1 MGERTSERRRF
12 STSERVA
19 LFLAAGGR
27 CTECGA
33 KLGPDWHGDHV
44 EPWSHGG
51 PTDVINGQALCPDC
65 NLRKGDR
72 YVKLWEWQDE
82 ALRRFLGHEADY
94 LCEATPGAGKT
105 RFALAAAR
113 QLMEHQGIRQ
123 LIVIVP
129 TRHLRRQ
136 WATVAARDFGIQ
148 LDPNFEHKHGTVA
161 RDYDGVVATYSAVG
175 TEPLLYRHYVGQDP
189 TLVILDEIHHA
200 GEQRSWGSALRRAF
214 EPATR
219 RLLLSGTP
227 FRTDGGAIPFV
238 DYDEQDIAKA
248 DYSYGYGRALGDQ
261 VVRPIGF
268 PAFDGEARWR
278 SAGEITAKLLSEAD
292 DADGARA
299 LAAALDPN
307 GEWIGSVLQQGDREL
322 TSQRETVPDA
332 GGLVIAADQYK
343 ARRYAAMLAKIT
355 GEKPTLAISDEP
367 DASGRIAAFEQAA
380 IRWIVAVQ
388 MVSEGVDIPRL
399 AVGIYASDYRT
410 ELFFQQVVG
419 RFVRL
424 RHADDVTCATLFVP
438 SIEPIL
444 GYAKRILEVIPRAL
458 RAAQA
463 RAEQDAKSQ
472 QPTLLDLVEPPAW
485 EPVGSSEAT
494 HYATIFSGESFADD
508 ELRRAEEVRQLAGA
522 PGSWKPEQVARLLRV
537 AGAGRVVGRA
547 VLDTP
552 RPAVGLADQKK
563 PLRKLVNAKANAYA
577 MRNDIPH
584 SHVHAELNRAC
595 HEPNIG
601 LATVETLNKRLEL
614 LDHWLG
620 GGA

>member
-1 MGERTSERRRF
+1 MSERRQF
-12 STSERVA
+12 SSSERAA
-19 LFLAAGGR
+19 LYLAADGR

-33 KLGPDWHGDHV
+33 RLEPDWHSDHV
-44 EPWSHGG
+44 QPWSRGG
-51 PTDVINGQALCPDC
+51 STDVINGQALCPDC

-72 YVKLWEWQDE
+72 YVKLHEWQDE
-82 ALRRFLGHEADY
+82 ALRRCLGRKTDY

-105 RFALAAAR
+105 RFALAAAQ
-113 QLMEHQGIRQ
+113 QLMEHHGIRR
-123 LIVIVP
+123 LVVVVP

-136 WATVAARDFGIQ
+136 WADVAAREFGIQ

-161 RDYDGVVATYSAVG
+161 RDFDGVVATYSAVG
-175 TEPLLYRHYVGQDP
+175 TEPLLYRHFVSQESC
-189 TLVILDEIHHA
+189 LVILDEIHHA
-200 GEQRSWGSALRRAF
+200 GEQRSWGAALRRAF
-214 EPATR
+214 EKATR

-238 DYDEQDIAKA
+238 NYDEEDVAKA
-248 DYSYGYGRALGDQ
+248 DFSYNYGRALGDQ
-261 VVRPIGF
+261 IVRPIGF

-278 SAGEITAKLLSEAD
+278 SAGEITAKRLSEVD
-292 DADGARA
+292 DTDGARA
-299 LAAALDPN
+299 LAVALDPS

-322 TSQRETVPDA
+322 SSQREVVPDA

-343 ARRYAAMLAKIT
+343 ARQYAAMLERIT
-355 GEKPTLAISDEP
+355 GEPTTLAISDEP
-367 DASGRIAAFEQAA
+367 DASGRITSFAQART
-380 IRWIVAVQ
+380 RWIVAVQ

-399 AVGIYASDYRT
+399 AVGVYASDYRT

-424 RHADDVTCATLFVP
+424 RQPDDETCATLFVP

-444 GYAKRILEVIPRAL
+444 GYAKRIEEVIPRAI

-463 RAEQDAKSQ
+463 RAEEEAKAG
-472 QPTLLDLVEPPAW
+472 QPMLFDVVQPPAW

-494 HYATIFSGESFADD
+494 HYATILSGESFADD

-522 PGSWKPEQVARLLRV
+522 PGTWKPEQVARLLRV

-547 VLDTP
+547 VIDA
-552 RPAVGLADQKK
+552 PAPTMGLADQKR
-563 PLRKLVNAKANAYA
+563 PLRKLVNSRANAYA
-577 MRNDIPH
+577 LRRDVPH
-584 SHVHAELNRAC
+584 SHVHAELNRLC
-595 HEPNIG
+595 HEPTIAV
-601 LATVETLNKRLEL
+601 ATVETLNRRLEL

-620 GGA
+620 EA